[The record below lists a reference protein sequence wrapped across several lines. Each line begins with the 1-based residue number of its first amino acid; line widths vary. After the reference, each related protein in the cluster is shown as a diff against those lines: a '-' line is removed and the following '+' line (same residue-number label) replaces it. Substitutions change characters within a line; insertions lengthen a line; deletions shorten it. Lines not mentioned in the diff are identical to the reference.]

1 MIKGVIST
9 VKFTLDKDLILKTLE
24 RNVKIVV
31 LRVATKGKAF
41 RWQKEM
47 GKYKIKKDWMKAG
60 KNE

>member
-1 MIKGVIST
+1 MINGVIYT

-31 LRVATKGKAF
+31 LRVATKRKTF

-47 GKYKIKKDWMKAG
+47 GK
-60 KNE
+60 

>member
-31 LRVATKGKAF
+31 LRVAIKGKAF

-47 GKYKIKKDWMKAG
+47 GKYKIKKD
-60 KNE
+60 